1 MTQVLTLKL
10 RRSVDLTVVAATLSW
25 TFLVDA
31 LGWNFLLDKLP
42 HHDKMNF
49 IEGRAWSRARARV
62 CACVCV
68 CECVCVCVCVCV
80 YFFHLQDIRDKLE
93 EINDLVLWILIWVLL
108 PSFLISVSENVVFH
122 LQRQNVSS
130 PTTRVK
136 TTWYISSRRKD
147 DICWYKDMSQPLN
160 KSTSDEKILTIRR
173 VLYSKFFYFESSPWY

>member
-1 MTQVLTLKL
+1 MT
-10 RRSVDLTVVAATLSW
+10 RWIS
-25 TFLVDA
+25 
-31 LGWNFLLDKLP
+31 
-42 HHDKMNF
+42 
-49 IEGRAWSRARARV
+49 SRGEPGHARARV
-62 CACVCV
+62 CVRVRVRVCVCV
-68 CECVCVCVCVCV
+68 CVCVSVCVCVCVCV

-93 EINDLVLWILIWVLL
+93 EINDLVLWILIWVLQ